1 MFVKSTRFKQVCQLL
16 LSLIVGGI
24 IYQWASPRLFIPR
37 GDNVFPL
44 CIKSASRAFLTAS
57 QLYWSRSTTRRS
69 GTTLSFIAVDFL
81 ILYILIFVLFSFV
94 RVADVLIVFFF
105 VFFSRTVLLTS
116 WNRTQRSKSHSRVTW
131 GFMVIISV
139 IGGISS
145 SMETNAVDQWRLRLL
160 FTTTGHL
167 GTLICSII
175 GHLRGTV
182 KISHKERLEWN
193 YG

>member
-1 MFVKSTRFKQVCQLL
+1 MTIKAVDCYWYRR
-16 LSLIVGGI
+16 LSDI

-37 GDNVFPL
+37 GNNVFSL
-44 CIKSASRAFLTAS
+44 CIKWASRAFLTAS
-57 QLYWSRSTTRRS
+57 QLYWSRSTTGRS
-69 GTTLSFIAVDFL
+69 GTTHWFVAVDLVIF
-81 ILYILIFVLFSFV
+81 YILIFVLFSII
-94 RVADVLIVFFF
+94 RVADILIVLFFCFFF
-105 VFFSRTVLLTS
+105 RRTVLLTS
-116 WNRTQRSKSHSRVTW
+116 WNRTQRSESHSREICMS
-131 GFMVIISV
+131 MVMLSV

-145 SMETNAVDQWRLRLL
+145 SMETNAVDQWRLRPL

-182 KISHKERLEWN
+182 KTFHKGRLEWN